1 MCKGMREDC
10 GGIRDYMRE
19 INQRMDKYHSTLSK
33 QDIQQVV
40 PMELLK
46 SDKAFYDYILESND
60 E

>member
-1 MCKGMREDC
+1 MREDC

-46 SDKAFYDYILESND
+46 SDKAFYDYIVESND